1 VVSASSGLLNNDP
14 QGALMSNRVR
24 IFLALTMGL
33 ATAAPVAAAS
43 AHQRE
48 RRREQNRGLSS
59 IRLSVRTT
67 ATAAIAVAGFL
78 LAPAGLAVAS
88 ASAAT
93 LNVCPHGCAYSQA
106 AAAVAAAGNGD
117 TVNVAAGTYQ
127 GGFTIDKSLTLNGAG
142 DRRTTI
148 SGGGPVLTIGSSDAA
163 PTVTLANLTIAGGD
177 TTTDPQAPNCGPD
190 VPTCGPGYT
199 TATALGGGI
208 EAFQGTTVTILDSA
222 ITGNRAAPS
231 TSVPSVHA
239 VCPGDVPCPASFGG
253 AAGIDDWGAMRLI
266 GTTVSDN
273 YAAGNQSDG
282 GGIAVESGAS
292 LSLADSTVT
301 GNTVSAAPPTGRF
314 AAGGGI
320 FVDGGGSLTVDGS
333 SIDGNSA
340 NLSNSIAT
348 PYPEQTG
355 STDVENSFGGGIN
368 LGNSA
373 TATISNSE
381 LDRNSVS
388 IDTPRGQA
396 YGGDPALAAG
406 GPLTLQNAQVED
418 NSDTVNVFSSDV
430 NGVSGPSAFE
440 ADSSATITGVEVVG
454 NRMTITTPN
463 SDAAAAGAV
472 GFFAAPAA
480 ATMTDSIV
488 ADNTATAN
496 APNKTATVQGAGIIN
511 DSDLTLTNV
520 LVRDNKATANGM
532 SGFAQGGGIWNGSI
546 FGGPTPPLAL
556 DHSGVFG
563 NTVSGSPGVTL
574 QGGGIFTIGSPLT
587 LTDSLV
593 AHNTPDQ
600 CAGAPC

>member
-1 VVSASSGLLNNDP
+1 MRQHP
-14 QGALMSNRVR
+14 PR
-24 IFLALTMGL
+24 
-33 ATAAPVAAAS
+33 APRLERFRDAPCSLRAS
-43 AHQRE
+43 AKGRPKTRQ
-48 RRREQNRGLSS
+48 
-59 IRLSVRTT
+59 T
-67 ATAAIAVAGFL
+67 AGV
-78 LAPAGLAVAS
+78 
-88 ASAAT
+88 
-93 LNVCPHGCAYSQA
+93 
-106 AAAVAAAGNGD
+106 
-117 TVNVAAGTYQ
+117 
-127 GGFTIDKSLTLNGAG
+127 
-142 DRRTTI
+142 
-148 SGGGPVLTIGSSDAA
+148 GSPTAA
-163 PTVTLANLTIAGGD
+163 PTVTLANLTITGGD

-208 EAFQGTTVTILDSA
+208 EAFQGTTVTIRDSA
-222 ITGNRAAPS
+222 ITGNRAVPS
-231 TSVPSVHA
+231 SSVPSVKA

-253 AAGIDDWGAMRLI
+253 AAGIDDWGAMTLI

-273 YAAGNQSDG
+273 YAAASQSDG

-406 GPLTLQNAQVED
+406 GPLTLQHVQVED

-463 SDAAAAGAV
+463 SDAAAVGAV
-472 GFFAAPAA
+472 GFFAAPIA
-480 ATMTDSIV
+480 ATMSDSIV

-520 LVRDNKATANGM
+520 LVRNNKATANGM

-546 FGGPTPPLAL
+546 FGGPTPTLAL